1 MNKKLVFRILGAL
14 ASALIIVSVFVPF
27 VSVTG
32 YSYSLWGSNL
42 ETNSLYLPIM
52 IMVFGVIG
60 VIFFSLN
67 IKTEFAYMSTGAIIF
82 FLVVQTIDILNQGVF
97 NTLSIGYYCLVVGAI
112 LTGLMAFLMNLKGK
126 QNIKTQVVAE
136 INQSQTPSVMAQIDG
151 LYSNPNQ
158 LNDIPTIQP
167 ISVQPNDNLASIQ
180 PVESQ
185 IQPMSIQSTDNL
197 APIQPVQPN
206 DNLASIQPMES
217 QIQPMSIQSTDNL
230 APIQPVQ
237 PIEQQQDISLEPQKN
252 AESIA
257 AIETIPLGEPQPV
270 NPVLKQF
277 TQPEVNPTLQEFSA
291 PTTQIQPEV
300 GERSTLET
308 TDMSVSNG
316 NQQETVNPVVQN
328 FVSME
333 SQVESQSNINTQP
346 QVVPP
351 FDQGAGSV
359 DIFGQPINK

>member
-180 PVESQ
+180 P
-185 IQPMSIQSTDNL
+185 
-197 APIQPVQPN
+197 
-206 DNLASIQPMES
+206 MES

>member
-197 APIQPVQPN
+197 APIQPVQP
-206 DNLASIQPMES
+206 
-217 QIQPMSIQSTDNL
+217 
-230 APIQPVQ
+230 
-237 PIEQQQDISLEPQKN
+237 IEQQQDISLEPQKN